1 MMEFDLS
8 YQTLITLKD
17 LSNSKK
23 ENEQDSE
30 RINKRLQNE
39 KKKKPLKKL
48 YSGLEFKE
56 NVFGFSF

>member
-39 KKKKPLKKL
+39 KKKKTFEEALL
-48 YSGLEFKE
+48 RIRI
-56 NVFGFSF
+56 